1 MTDTSYEPFS
11 RQPEY
16 IEVNRGLIRSLPLED
31 CDLILDLACG
41 TGTLA
46 DLVLE
51 RDPGK
56 EIVGL
61 DLDGESLRLAVDHF
75 QGLGLSRGDGGQLPP
90 KAEACNPRLLFVEGT
105 ADCLP
110 LQDQSFDV
118 VLMGNSIHNLPN
130 QDLLLREIH
139 RVLNPNG
146 LFAFNTSFFAGTFP
160 PGTENLYHQ
169 WLKLALEYIQAKDEE
184 LRRQGQGGIKR
195 QRGTS
200 HRAFSK
206 TWPTPEEFTQL
217 LMRNGF
223 AVKWFCHRT
232 IMMNQ
237 RSLETVGA
245 YAGLASVLLSGYPV
259 ALACEALEAAAGPAF
274 EALGLTE
281 VRRLWLEMVAGKK

>member
-16 IEVNRGLIRSLPLED
+16 IEVNRGLIQSLPLQD
-31 CDLILDLACG
+31 CERVLDLACG

-51 RDPGK
+51 RYPGK
-56 EIVGL
+56 DIIGL
-61 DLDGESLRLAVDHF
+61 DLDRESLRLAVEHF
-75 QGLGLSRGDGGQLPP
+75 QRLSLMSGEPP
-90 KAEACNPRLLFVEGT
+90 PQAGACLPRLLFVEGA

-110 LQDQSFDV
+110 LQDQSIDV
-118 VLMGNSIHNLPN
+118 VLMGNSIHNLPE

-139 RVLNPNG
+139 RVLKPHG

-160 PGTENLYHQ
+160 PGTENLYHH
-169 WLKLALEYIQAKDEE
+169 WLKLALGYIQAKEEE
-184 LRRQGQGGIKR
+184 LRRQGLGGIKR

-206 TWPTPEEFTQL
+206 KWPTPEEFTQL
-217 LMRNGF
+217 LMRNEF

-245 YAGLASVLLSGYPV
+245 YAGLACVLLSGYPV
-259 ALACEALEAAAGPAF
+259 TLACEALEAAAGPAF
-274 EALGLTE
+274 ETLGLTE
-281 VRRLWLEMVAGKK
+281 VRRLWLEVVAGKK

>member
-1 MTDTSYEPFS
+1 MTKTSYEPFS

-16 IEVNRGLIRSLPLED
+16 IEVNRGLIQSLPLQD
-31 CDLILDLACG
+31 CERVLDLACG

-51 RDPGK
+51 RYPGK
-56 EIVGL
+56 DIVGL
-61 DLDGESLRLAVDHF
+61 DLDGESLRLAVEHF
-75 QGLGLSRGDGGQLPP
+75 QGLGLLGGDGGKSPP
-90 KAEACNPRLLFVEGT
+90 QAKAGKPRLLFVEGT

-110 LQDQSFDV
+110 LQDQSVDV
-118 VLMGNSIHNLPN
+118 VLMGNSIHNLPD
-130 QDLLLREIH
+130 QDLLLGEIQ
-139 RVLNPNG
+139 RVLKPNG

-169 WLKLALEYIQAKDEE
+169 WLKLALGYIQAKEEE
-184 LRRQGQGGIKR
+184 LRRQGLGGIKR

-206 TWPTPEEFTQL
+206 KWPTPEEFTQL
-217 LMRNGF
+217 LRRNGF

-245 YAGLASVLLSGYPV
+245 YAGLAGVLLSGYPV
-259 ALACEALEAAAGPAF
+259 TLACEALEAAAGPAF
-274 EALGLTE
+274 EAMGITE
-281 VRRLWLEMVAGKK
+281 IRRLWLEVVAGKK